1 MKSPRL
7 FVCLFLVSA
16 TQIALAADQ
25 VNRCKGPDGRI
36 TMTDRPCG
44 DPAMERIPEHP
55 RQVTAEEIQAEDIFR
70 AREMAKKDGTPS
82 DLSGVTDSRELSRA
96 SLADPAR

>member
-1 MKSPRL
+1 MKSLRL
-7 FVCLFLVSA
+7 FVCLSLVST
-16 TQIALAADQ
+16 TQLTLAADQ

-44 DPAMERIPEHP
+44 DPATERSPPDSRQATVEQIP
-55 RQVTAEEIQAEDIFR
+55 AEDIFR
-70 AREMAKKDGTPS
+70 AREMARRDGTPS
-82 DLSGVTDSRELSRA
+82 DMSGVSDSRDISRA